1 MKLWILVPVTL
12 CVAGALISQAPPPT
26 NPDASR
32 SAALSKVRG
41 LPPGSATPKG
51 APDAY
56 ETPTWGAIRPIA
68 YYTPPSSGEAILLK
82 PVNRPERNP
91 GSGAP
96 KTTAKGPAA
105 SADLRIPTP
114 VASNPA
120 PDYFAAPDIP
130 PPTNPGVRAGSLVV
144 VKPAPA
150 RPAMYGLEPPAP
162 VAATTVKI
170 HGHNAERNVRIG
182 WGPEGND
189 LFTPVGELYYVQF
202 AVYCQEVP
210 VDKAPAIEG
219 LYLLW
224 HPGTKCPD
232 GAQGASYIVKGFTT
246 VEEAKAAVKAYK
258 AARIDCWY
266 NPLLSG
272 AEVEIIG
279 VR

>member
-26 NPDASR
+26 NPDVRR

-41 LPPGSATPKG
+41 VPAGSTTPKG
-51 APDAY
+51 APNERA
-56 ETPTWGAIRPIA
+56 TPTRSVIRPIV
-68 YYTPPSSGEAILLK
+68 YYTPPGSGEAILLK
-82 PVNRPERNP
+82 PVNNP

-96 KTTAKGPAA
+96 RTTAKGLAA
-105 SADLRIPTP
+105 SADLRVPP
-114 VASNPA
+114 PSGPAKPA
-120 PDYFAAPDIP
+120 PTRFAPSDFP
-130 PPTNPGVRAGSLVV
+130 PPVNPDLRAGSLVDI
-144 VKPAPA
+144 KPAPA
-150 RPAMYGLEPPAP
+150 RPAMYSVEPPAAA
-162 VAATTVKI
+162 AATTVKI
-170 HGHNAERNVRIG
+170 HGHNAERAVRIG
-182 WGPEGND
+182 RGPEGED

-202 AVYCQEVP
+202 AVYCREAP

-224 HPGTKCPD
+224 HPGTRCPD

-266 NPLLSG
+266 NPMLSG

>member
-12 CVAGALISQAPPPT
+12 CVAGALISQVPPPT
-26 NPDASR
+26 NPDVRR

-41 LPPGSATPKG
+41 LPAGSVTPKG
-51 APDAY
+51 APNEYAAPARS
-56 ETPTWGAIRPIA
+56 TIRPIV
-68 YYTPPSSGEAILLK
+68 YYTPPSAGDAILLK
-82 PVNRPERNP
+82 PVNRPAYNP

-105 SADLRIPTP
+105 SADMRIPAP

-120 PDYFAAPDIP
+120 PGYFAAADIP
-130 PPTNPGVRAGSLVV
+130 PPTNLGVRAGSLVA

-150 RPAMYGLEPPAP
+150 RPAMYGIEPPT
-162 VAATTVKI
+162 VAATTVKV

-182 WGPEGND
+182 SGPEGND

-232 GAQGASYIVKGFTT
+232 GAQGASYIVKGYTT
-246 VEEAKAAVKAYK
+246 VEEAKSAVKAYK

-266 NPLLSG
+266 NPMLSG

>member
-1 MKLWILVPVTL
+1 
-12 CVAGALISQAPPPT
+12 
-26 NPDASR
+26 
-32 SAALSKVRG
+32 
-41 LPPGSATPKG
+41 
-51 APDAY
+51 
-56 ETPTWGAIRPIA
+56 
-68 YYTPPSSGEAILLK
+68 
-82 PVNRPERNP
+82 
-91 GSGAP
+91 
-96 KTTAKGPAA
+96 
-105 SADLRIPTP
+105 
-114 VASNPA
+114 
-120 PDYFAAPDIP
+120 
-130 PPTNPGVRAGSLVV
+130 
-144 VKPAPA
+144 
-150 RPAMYGLEPPAP
+150 MYGLEPPAP

-182 WGPEGND
+182 WGPEGSD

-246 VEEAKAAVKAYK
+246 VEEAKSAVKDYK

-266 NPLLSG
+266 NPMLSG